1 MSILKPIIIGL
12 FVFWLTSVM
21 YYAGRKDGYK
31 KGHDAGYER
40 GYDYGYWLGSKC
52 NGGDTE

>member
-12 FVFWLTSVM
+12 FVFLLTLVM

-52 NGGDTE
+52 NGGDAE